1 MILYRRIGSVIVACA
16 ALLCLAVLGV
26 NRASAYP
33 PAVGIL
39 STAKNCL
46 HCHVNN
52 GPWQVESNVIID
64 ILDKTSGKSLKQSD
78 GTFLISA
85 RRGELKTVVT
95 VIGARAQQGNPA
107 PYRNAWLYVDPERI
121 ADTSSLNKF
130 APGWSVNLPM
140 SCRVVGDAVE
150 LYPGAYTTALPM
162 TLRAGDDAPAESRI
176 ELQVMLTRG
185 ESVKAKPAL
194 GMEGNYFRRIVRLT
208 VQP

>member
-1 MILYRRIGSVIVACA
+1 MIYYRPIGGALVVCA
-16 ALLCLAVLGV
+16 AVLGLAAFAT
-26 NRASAYP
+26 RASAYP

-39 STAKNCL
+39 STSKDCL
-46 HCHVNN
+46 SCHVNN
-52 GPWQVESNVIID
+52 GPWQSESDVIID

-95 VIGARAQQGNPA
+95 VIGATARQGIPA

-121 ADTSSLNKF
+121 ADSSSLNKF

-140 SCRVVGDAVE
+140 SCRVIGDAVE
-150 LYPGAYTTALPM
+150 LYPGAHTTALPM
-162 TLRAGDDAPAESRI
+162 TVRAGDDAPAKTRL

-185 ESVKAKPAL
+185 ESVKAKPTV
-194 GMEGNYFRRIVRLT
+194 GMESNYFRRTVTLR